1 MNFPIKIICFG
12 THSDTGMFKGFFQ
25 TIRSLLWWVM
35 YSDEVTKNKSKLDVA
50 KILIWIEI
58 QDVINYLTKVHIDG
72 LIFEIK
78 MVEDESKEATKT
90 SSTLA
95 LMIMMRWILRLYRT
109 EGSKEVLAKNGL
121 EFWIFKIQFCNQFG
135 QSKEEKGIL
144 RNLGQEEIIPYHM
157 GQFMDLAQMEHNRAT
172 LWSRDRPNLHATIR
186 TLVSLETFGVELLSF
201 YYMCLL
207 WSLCVIRINSQL
219 NLCLY
224 WLCY

>member
-1 MNFPIKIICFG
+1 MLPRSSSELKFKMSSTIWPKSILMGLSLRLKWWRMSLKIVSTTCF
-12 THSDTGMFKGFFQ
+12 
-25 TIRSLLWWVM
+25 V
-35 YSDEVTKNKSKLDVA
+35 
-50 KILIWIEI
+50 
-58 QDVINYLTKVHIDG
+58 
-72 LIFEIK
+72 
-78 MVEDESKEATKT
+78 EATKT

-157 GQFMDLAQMEHNRAT
+157 GQFMDLAQMEHNRPT